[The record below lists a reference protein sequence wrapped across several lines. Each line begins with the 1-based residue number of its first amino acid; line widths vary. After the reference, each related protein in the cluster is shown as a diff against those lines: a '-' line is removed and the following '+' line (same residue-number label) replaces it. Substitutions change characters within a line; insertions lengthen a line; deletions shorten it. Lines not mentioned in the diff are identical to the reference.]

1 MQQQCG
7 ALTVYSFLRVML
19 DATQYIMHQNTHEPT
34 LIFIPSF
41 HFSFNFYRSKDLLD
55 VTGEVDVA
63 LSDFADCFEQVDL
76 ANTLLDLKEIT
87 VFAPSNDA
95 FAKFTA
101 TSTSTVV
108 KKVATN
114 LLTGGDT
121 YMWKDHLK
129 DLVNYH
135 VLPVVVPSL
144 MITNGTTT
152 SEMTVNTN
160 AEEIEFTLKTAISGD
175 TVIFVNTDAEVV
187 VADIDIINGIVHV
200 IDNVLLPSWVDKT
213 IMDVAKE
220 DPSADILTTLVRLLE
235 EAELDGTLSAFG
247 DSGYTVFAPTSAAFL
262 VDIKDGIDLSPN
274 QLSTVLDYHVV
285 KGVYPESD
293 LVAGLSLKTLQ
304 GETLIF
310 TRTTTDDNG
319 TTKVNDETIITTNIL
334 ANNGIVHIIDGVLIP
349 DG

>member
-1 MQQQCG
+1 
-7 ALTVYSFLRVML
+7 LF
-19 DATQYIMHQNTHEPT
+19 
-34 LIFIPSF
+34 
-41 HFSFNFYRSKDLLD
+41 
-55 VTGEVDVA
+55 DVA
-63 LSDFADCFEQVDL
+63 NDDSTMFSSLAKYFYMADL
-76 ANTLLDLKEIT
+76 ANNLINREEIT
-87 VFAPSNDA
+87 LFAPTNDA
-95 FAKFTA
+95 FVKFKA
-101 TSTSTVV
+101 TSTSPDGFAN
-108 KKVATN
+108 KMQ
-114 LLTGGDT
+114 DHQ
-121 YMWKDHLK
+121 WHDHLK

-293 LVAGLSLKTLQ
+293 LVAGLSLITLQ